1 MRLKD
6 DIRAIQQM
14 KANGVFNNY
23 IEHIRYPKFRNL
35 EPNTKIEFNFP
46 LTFLVGKNGGG
57 KSSTLQSLYG
67 CPLNKSLGSY
77 WFSTELDPINDLKK
91 NRNCFIYGYT
101 INGVIKE
108 VLKQR
113 APRKGNLDYWEPSKP
128 VKKYQMDTSERISP
142 VEKEVEYI
150 DFRSELSAFDKYM
163 YFQTFNSSKRIKSKQ
178 DFVRRHSSKLK
189 KAFEENIV
197 VNFYNQDMNETSLL
211 ISEDEIEAV
220 SYILGKEYSEVAIL
234 KHKFFKEWGFSVRF
248 NNDNLNYSEAFA
260 GSGET
265 AVILLVNKI
274 HNCDNETLVLLD
286 EPETSL
292 HPGAQIRLIRY
303 IVEKIKTKR
312 LQVVVSTHSPFFL
325 KNMPANSIKVFSINN
340 SGNFH
345 IENDRK
351 PKEAFVELEIEETN
365 DKNQIIVED
374 SLAKDILEHCLKKL
388 GNDIY
393 ETFEIKYLP
402 GGASSVKQRLSTII
416 EFENKPYVIF
426 DGDQKKIPEHID
438 LDSLPN
444 NQIDTYQKLSAL
456 LKTQTESEIHFY
468 VDGNN
473 QDGGNEEQKIEFIRN
488 YFNYY
493 KNYVN
498 YLPCKIPEE
507 IIWDDDYAV
516 NRITDLN
523 GEQEDNVLDDIKVG
537 NSKEWFINLCE
548 KVYGDRRNL
557 NALHQEFIINW
568 HRKGDNNLSSILGI
582 INAIRE

>member
-1 MRLKD
+1 MGLKD
-6 DIRAIQQM
+6 NIRAIQQM

-23 IEHIRYPKFRNL
+23 IEYIRYPKFRNL

-91 NRNCFIYGYT
+91 NRNCFIYGYP
-101 INGVIKE
+101 INGVVRE

-128 VKKYQMDTSERISP
+128 IKKYQMDTSERISP

-178 DFVRRHSSKLK
+178 DFVRRYSPKLK
-189 KAFEENIV
+189 QAFEENIV
-197 VNFYNQDMNETSLL
+197 VNLYNQDMNETSML
-211 ISEDEIEAV
+211 ISNDEIEAV
-220 SYILGKEYSEVAIL
+220 SYILGKEYNEVSIL

-248 NNDNLNYSEAFA
+248 NNNKLNYSEAFA

-274 HNCDNETLVLLD
+274 HNCVNETLVLLD

-292 HPGAQIRLIRY
+292 HPGAQIRLIKY

-340 SGNFH
+340 SGYFH
-345 IENDRK
+345 IENNRM

-374 SLAKDILEHCLKKL
+374 SLAKDIIEHCLKKL

-416 EFENKPYVIF
+416 EFENKPYVVF
-426 DGDQKKIPEHID
+426 DGDQKKTPKPID
-438 LDSLPN
+438 LDNLPN
-444 NQIDTYQKLSAL
+444 NQIDTYKKLSTL
-456 LKTQTESEIHFY
+456 LKTQTDSEIKFY

-473 QDGGNEEQKIEFIRN
+473 EDGGNEEQKIELIRN

-493 KNYVN
+493 KNYVHF
-498 YLPCKIPEE
+498 LPCNIPEE

-523 GEQEDNVLDDIKVG
+523 GEQEDNVLDEIKVG
-537 NSKEWFINLCE
+537 SHKDWFVNLCV
-548 KVYGDRRNL
+548 KVYGDSKNL
-557 NALHQEFIINW
+557 NALHREFIINW
-568 HRKGDNNLSSILGI
+568 HRKNDNNLNSILEI
-582 INAIRE
+582 INTIRE